1 MIHNY
6 IIFLNINNYS
16 PIIPFPHSLDVA
28 FISRVSVHPSYP
40 TQKVCSFP
48 VLSKKTVDLRSDS
61 VLKKSLSPLVDSLR
75 NWGYPTLFKGFADP
89 EPPKKIIAYRYY
101 RFPKCWN
108 FPLGKF
114 APNHLQQIK
123 VKPIPILIIE
133 HLTLGCLFFARDSN
147 HHATDEKHG
156 THPHLVQ
163 KGFSLW

>member
-1 MIHNY
+1 
-6 IIFLNINNYS
+6 
-16 PIIPFPHSLDVA
+16 
-28 FISRVSVHPSYP
+28 
-40 TQKVCSFP
+40 
-48 VLSKKTVDLRSDS
+48 